1 MGELRRPWEQ
11 AVYLTGTFIHSTKE
25 RAFYKHT
32 APATVPPAE
41 LAEIDS
47 GLTSR
52 PTSTP
57 GRAG

>member
-11 AVYLTGTFIHSTKE
+11 AVYLTGTFIHTTKE

-47 GLTSR
+47 
-52 PTSTP
+52 
-57 GRAG
+57 RAEVPSDEHPR